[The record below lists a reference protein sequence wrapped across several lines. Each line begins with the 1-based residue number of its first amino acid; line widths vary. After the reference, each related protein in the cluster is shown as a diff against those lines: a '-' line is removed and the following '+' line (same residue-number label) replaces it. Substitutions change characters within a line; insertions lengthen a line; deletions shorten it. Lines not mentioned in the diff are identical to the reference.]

1 MAKQL
6 HDMVDENNFQPPQA
20 PVEEGS
26 FLKNVIEPI
35 FKVLQK
41 VSA

>member
-6 HDMVDENNFQPPQA
+6 HDMVDGNYFQAA
-20 PVEEGS
+20 PGFEEEGS

-41 VSA
+41 VST

>member
-6 HDMVDENNFQPPQA
+6 HDMVDGSYFQSPPGF
-20 PVEEGS
+20 EEDGS

-35 FKVLQK
+35 FKVMQK
-41 VSA
+41 VSI